1 METDGQKIVV
11 TWFLNHVCTSNTELG
26 IISNVCQRWRDITI
40 SAVASEAIAMTQYD
54 EDGDADNMSVELESG
69 EEGTPP
75 PQSTTKGKKPS
86 SLIRQL
92 MITDMAR
99 ELITR
104 KQYEQSKITNSTTSS
119 STQNNNNPHHMMH
132 QQKQNTTQGNNFCL
146 AWFAPSGIQTISVS
160 LDDDDDDEYDVEQD
174 NIGSERGRTV
184 SINANSCK
192 RVTCCPEWRGYRH
205 ATEVL
210 IPFGYATD
218 FVRVSLFIFH
228 RIEM

>member
-1 METDGQKIVV
+1 MN
-11 TWFLNHVCTSNTELG
+11 LSNGL
-26 IISNVCQRWRDITI
+26 
-40 SAVASEAIAMTQYD
+40 
-54 EDGDADNMSVELESG
+54 
-69 EEGTPP
+69 
-75 PQSTTKGKKPS
+75 
-86 SLIRQL
+86 
-92 MITDMAR
+92 
-99 ELITR
+99 
-104 KQYEQSKITNSTTSS
+104 
-119 STQNNNNPHHMMH
+119 H

-228 RIEM
+228 RIEMRSVHPSHISILSLSCQWTCIDKECF

>member
-1 METDGQKIVV
+1 METDGHKIVV
-11 TWFLNHVCTSNTELG
+11 TWFLNHACTSNTELG
-26 IISNVCQRWRDITI
+26 IISNVCQRWRDIAI
-40 SAVASEAIAMTQYD
+40 SSVASEAIAMTQYD
-54 EDGDADNMSVELESG
+54 EDGDADNMSVELDSG
-69 EEGTPP
+69 EGTPP
-75 PQSTTKGKKPS
+75 PQSTTKGKPS

-104 KQYEQSKITNSTTSS
+104 KQYEQSKITNSTTSSS

-160 LDDDDDDEYDVEQD
+160 LDDDDDDEYEAEQD
-174 NIGSERGRTV
+174 NIGTERGRTV

-218 FVRVSLFIFH
+218 FVRVSLFICTTVK
-228 RIEM
+228 M